1 MMTRAR
7 NADESEHGVPKAKHA
22 GRCTLATPKDRTR
35 RPTAYRKDS
44 SRMLAV
50 HHLDPGCLRQPAP
63 IARDTL
69 AVTGSVGWTT
79 LCSVAD

>member
-1 MMTRAR
+1 
-7 NADESEHGVPKAKHA
+7 
-22 GRCTLATPKDRTR
+22 
-35 RPTAYRKDS
+35 
-44 SRMLAV
+44 MLAV

-79 LCSVAD
+79 LCSVAHECQDMAALLGDTPATLQPLDKTLRENL